1 MKRILLT
8 GGTGFIGQNLTE
20 ALSGEYEIYAPSHRE
35 LELLDETAVCDYIR
49 QNRIDDVIHAAVHVP
64 MVNGGEHELSN
75 DLRMFLNLTKN
86 SRLVEK
92 ILYFGSGAEYDKR
105 FHIRM
110 AKEEEIGKHIPVSD
124 YGLAKYTMNEIAR
137 NSDNIYNLR
146 LFGIFGKYELFYI
159 KFLSNLCCKAIY
171 DLTLTVRKE
180 CYFDFLYI
188 EDLAGIVKW
197 FLKNTPRY
205 HDYNVCSGKEYLL
218 TELAEK
224 VLKRSGKK
232 LPIQLLSKERN
243 PDYSA
248 SNERLRAEI
257 PDMQITE
264 VDKALDKLYCYY
276 ETIKN
281 NIDKE
286 ILAQSI

>member
-1 MKRILLT
+1 MKRIFLT
-8 GGTGFIGQNLTE
+8 GGTGFIGRNLIE
-20 ALSGEYEIYAPSHRE
+20 ALDKEYEIYSPSHRE

-49 QNRIDDVIHAAVHVP
+49 QNRIDYVVHAAVHVP
-64 MVNGGEHELSN
+64 MVNGGEQELAN

-86 SRLVEK
+86 SKLVEK

-110 AKEEEIGKHIPVSD
+110 VKEEEIGNHIPETD

-137 NSDNIYNLR
+137 HSDNIYNLR

-171 DLTLTVRKE
+171 GLPLTVRKE

-188 EDLAGIVKW
+188 KDLAGIVKW
-197 FLKNTPRY
+197 FLENTPRN

-218 TELAEK
+218 TELAGK
-224 VLKRSGKK
+224 VLKRSGKE
-232 LPIQLLSKERN
+232 LPVRLLSEERN
-243 PDYSA
+243 LDYSA

-257 PDMQITE
+257 PDLRITE
-264 VDKALDKLYCYY
+264 IDRAIDKLYGYY

-281 NIDKE
+281 DVDRE

>member
-8 GGTGFIGQNLTE
+8 GGSGFIGRNLTE
-20 ALSGEYEIYAPSHRE
+20 ALNGEYEIYAPSHKE

-64 MVNGGEHELSN
+64 MVNGGEHELAN

-86 SRLVEK
+86 SGIVEK
-92 ILYFGSGAEYDKR
+92 TLYFGSGAEYDKR

-110 AKEEEIGKHIPVSD
+110 AKEEEIGDHIPETD

-171 DLTLTVRKE
+171 DLPLTVRRD

-188 EDLAGIVKW
+188 EDLAGIVRW
-197 FLKNTPRY
+197 FLENTPRH

-218 TELAEK
+218 TELAGK
-224 VLKRSGKK
+224 VLRRSGKK
-232 LPIQLLSKERN
+232 LPVKLLSEERN
-243 PDYSA
+243 LDYSA

-257 PDMQITE
+257 PDLRITE
-264 VDKALDKLYCYY
+264 IDPAIGELYGYY
-276 ETIKN
+276 EGIR
-281 NIDKE
+281 DSVDRE

>member
-8 GGTGFIGQNLTE
+8 GGSGFIGRNLTE
-20 ALSGEYEIYAPSHRE
+20 ALNGEYEIHAPSHKE

-49 QNRIDDVIHAAVHVP
+49 QNQIDGVIHAAVHVP
-64 MVNGGEHELSN
+64 MVNGGEHELAN

-86 SRLVEK
+86 SGIVEK

-110 AKEEEIGKHIPVSD
+110 AKEEEIGKHIPETD

-171 DLTLTVRKE
+171 DLPLTVRKE

-188 EDLAGIVKW
+188 EDLADIVRW
-197 FLKNTPRY
+197 FLENEPRH
-205 HDYNVCSGKEYLL
+205 HDYNVCNGKEYLL
-218 TELAEK
+218 TELAGK
-224 VLKRSGKK
+224 VLKRSGKE
-232 LPIQLLSKERN
+232 LPVHLLSEERN
-243 PDYSA
+243 LDYSA

-257 PDMQITE
+257 PNLRITE
-264 VDKALDKLYCYY
+264 IDQAIRELYSYY
-276 ETIKN
+276 ESIR
-281 NIDKE
+281 DSVDRE
-286 ILAQSI
+286 ILAESI

>member
-1 MKRILLT
+1 MKRIFLT
-8 GGTGFIGQNLTE
+8 GGTGFIGRNLTE
-20 ALSGEYEIYAPSHRE
+20 ALKEEYEIYAPSHRE

-49 QNRIDDVIHAAVHVP
+49 QNEIDYVVHAAVHVP
-64 MVNGGEHELSN
+64 MVNGGEHELAN

-86 SRLVEK
+86 SEMVEK

-110 AKEEEIGKHIPVSD
+110 VKEEEIGNHIPQTD

-171 DLTLTVRKE
+171 GLPLTVRKE

-197 FLKNTPRY
+197 FLENTPSY

-218 TELAEK
+218 TELAGM
-224 VLKRSGKK
+224 VLKRSGKE
-232 LPIQLLSKERN
+232 LSVQLLSEERN
-243 PDYSA
+243 LDYSA

-257 PDMQITE
+257 SELRITE
-264 VDKALDKLYCYY
+264 IDKALDKLYCYY
-276 ETIKN
+276 ETIKKD
-281 NIDKE
+281 IDKE